1 MERAEALH
9 RSCFVADAHFDLLME
24 VLAKRETGRR
34 NVIEEDVLP
43 AMKKAGLDLVVSSVF
58 IEDRFLPEMALR
70 RALDQIA
77 AFHEELDEC
86 GHLVSLCRS
95 WSDVEDARSQGKLA
109 VILSFEGVE
118 PLGND
123 IRLLRIFHEL
133 GVRGI
138 GLVWSRRNFVG
149 DGCFF
154 APRREGQKGGLT
166 DFGVRLLD
174 EARSL
179 NMFIDV
185 SHLNDEGFW
194 DVAEFC
200 EGPFVA
206 SHSNCR
212 ALAGSMRNLTDEQIG
227 TLADHGGVM
236 GMNCCSSFVVDK
248 GCGVASPARLADHVD
263 RIRDLVGIEHV
274 GFGFDF
280 CDWIRQSSGETSTTC
295 DCVPGYGGA
304 VSFTAELLARGY
316 SDDEAAA
323 VMGGNWA
330 RVYGA
335 FLP

>member
-1 MERAEALH
+1 MRRAEELH
-9 RSCFVADAHFDLLME
+9 RSRIVVDAHFDLLME
-24 VLAKRETGRR
+24 VLAKREAGRR
-34 NVIEEDVLP
+34 NVMEDDILP
-43 AMKKAGLDLVVSSVF
+43 AMREAGLDLVVSSIF
-58 IEDRFLPEMALR
+58 IEDQFLPEMALR

-77 AFHEELDEC
+77 AFHQELDEC

-95 WSDVEDARSQGKLA
+95 WGDVERARAQGKLA

-123 IRLLRIFHEL
+123 LRLLRVFYEL

-138 GLVWSRRNFVG
+138 GLVWSRRNFAG

-154 APRREGQKGGLT
+154 VPRREGQKGGLT
-166 DFGVRLLD
+166 DFGVALLD
-174 EARSL
+174 EARDL

-194 DVAEFC
+194 DVTRFWD
-200 EGPFVA
+200 GPFVA

-212 ALAGSMRNLTDEQIG
+212 ALAGSMRNLTDDQIMA
-227 TLADHGGVM
+227 LADHGGVM
-236 GMNCCSSFVVDK
+236 GMNCCSSFVVDQ
-248 GCGVASPARLADHVD
+248 GFGVASPARLADHVD
-263 RIRDLVGIEHV
+263 HIRDLVGLEHV

-280 CDWIRQSSGETSTTC
+280 CDWIRQSRGDTSTTC

-304 VSFTAELLARGY
+304 VAFTAELLFRGY
-316 SDDEAAA
+316 ADEQAAA
-323 VMGGNWA
+323 IIGGNWA

-335 FLP
+335 LLP